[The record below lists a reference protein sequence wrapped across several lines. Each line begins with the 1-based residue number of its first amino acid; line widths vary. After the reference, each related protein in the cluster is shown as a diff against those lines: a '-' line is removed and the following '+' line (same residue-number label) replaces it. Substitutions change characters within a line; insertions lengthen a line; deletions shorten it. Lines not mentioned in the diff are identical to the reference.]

1 MRSDSFGNYIGL
13 YLAAFLLLLGGVV
26 GLYQLIM
33 FQIPT
38 IGPRWLFFVV
48 LVMAVTGVVVP
59 FVHYLNRR
67 FSRSLP
73 PANVLFRQSLWL
85 GIYAAILAWLQLG
98 RALAPLNALLILAGL
113 VAIEVFLRLRERSR
127 WTPAPPSTA
136 PSGPPPTP
144 NADDP
149 A

>member
-1 MRSDSFGNYIGL
+1 MRSDSFGNYLGL
-13 YLAAFLLLLGGVV
+13 YLAAFILFLGGAV

-48 LVMAVTGVVVP
+48 LVMAVTGLVVP

-73 PANVLFRQSLWL
+73 PANVLFRQSLWV

-98 RALAPLNALLILAGL
+98 RALAPINALLILAGL

-127 WTPAPPSTA
+127 WTPAPVA
-136 PSGPPPTP
+136 PSPPPTP
-144 NADDP
+144 NTDDP